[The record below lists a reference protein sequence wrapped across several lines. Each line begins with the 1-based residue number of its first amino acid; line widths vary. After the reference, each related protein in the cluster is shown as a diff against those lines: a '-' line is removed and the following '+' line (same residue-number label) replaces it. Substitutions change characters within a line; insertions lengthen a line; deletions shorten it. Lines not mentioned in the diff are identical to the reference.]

1 MLPHVSPTSA
11 AVGSGC
17 RPLIL
22 WTSFLFCWHRN
33 YLHVQFVSFSS
44 AETHAIGES
53 LPSFPFGFF
62 TKLRDLSIMSCS
74 NLESLSI
81 PNKPHHVDL
90 TSLKNIFIFHFPNL
104 VSFPQGG
111 LPTPNL
117 ERLWIMNCQK
127 LKSLSPQMCTLL
139 KSLEDLSAV
148 ICPEIVSFP
157 EGGLPTTLSQLSNR
171 RLQQTCAELDGVG
184 LADTSFS

>member
-1 MLPHVSPTSA
+1 
-11 AVGSGC
+11 
-17 RPLIL
+17 
-22 WTSFLFCWHRN
+22 
-33 YLHVQFVSFSS
+33 
-44 AETHAIGES
+44 
-53 LPSFPFGFF
+53 
-62 TKLRDLSIMSCS
+62 MSCS

-90 TSLKNIFIFHFPNL
+90 TSLKNIFIFHFLNL

-148 ICPEIVSFP
+148 IGPEIESSRRGFANYSISTFKSQVAANLCRVGW
-157 EGGLPTTLSQLSNR
+157 GG
-171 RLQQTCAELDGVG
+171 TCRHFLFLDKYK
-184 LADTSFS
+184 